1 MTGRHQI
8 RALGRKGGGDKQADL
23 AADGAVGEDLT
34 MLGEGDLELPESWLD
49 PDSEPALPAIRFG
62 WLAPGTAI
70 LAVAGWSGFFGW
82 AYSAAML
89 SGAAPSVW
97 ATWAVQWSVPVALI
111 GIIWL
116 LAMRSSRAE
125 GNRFAASAALMSA

>member
-62 WLAPGTAI
+62 WLA
-70 LAVAGWSGFFGW
+70 LFQLDWNEKRSFG
-82 AYSAAML
+82 
-89 SGAAPSVW
+89 
-97 ATWAVQWSVPVALI
+97 
-111 GIIWL
+111 
-116 LAMRSSRAE
+116 SSQR
-125 GNRFAASAALMSA
+125 NC